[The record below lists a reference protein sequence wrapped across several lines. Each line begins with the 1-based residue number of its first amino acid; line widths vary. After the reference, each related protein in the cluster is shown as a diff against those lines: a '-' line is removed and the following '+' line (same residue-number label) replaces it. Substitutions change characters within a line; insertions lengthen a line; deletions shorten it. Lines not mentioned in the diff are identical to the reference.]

1 MYTHDP
7 QPLGGFP
14 GLLGLLATSVFIL
27 VLFAWLPQPDPTFIS
42 PWTDTLA
49 APPVAAAAGAQQ
61 SAATAIVIQ
70 ATPDPSAIESYNQGS
85 VLQDADPSGRVRFYR
100 RDVVGGS
107 IAYFVVMLDQQVH
120 LEVIN
125 ADGATPGSD
134 ASGDTI
140 WTDGQRHLTTVA
152 QMAQAPYAAR
162 AGMNLLGAI
171 AFGFHGDARTSDEG
185 TVVINGRLLRANPGR
200 AALCLTSAG
209 QAKIGLF
216 DASALGECDQVIGGG
231 PVILWRGKIA
241 NPAVSAETDS
251 YLPFNPLGEDFVQ
264 LDWRKMIYS
273 GSYPKTV
280 IGVGTHADGRD
291 YLVMLI
297 SDGVSGLDLAEQLKA
312 LGCTAALGGDD
323 DSSTQAV
330 WRGVPVQ
337 SHSPRTVPDALGVY
351 LRSQ

>member
-1 MYTHDP
+1 MFTQVP
-7 QPLGGFP
+7 QSLRSFP
-14 GLLGLLATSVFIL
+14 RLLGLLAISSFIL
-27 VLFAWLPQPDPTFIS
+27 VLFVWLPQPDRPFIS
-42 PWTDTLA
+42 PWSGVA
-49 APPVAAAAGAQQ
+49 VAQPVMAAASAQQ
-61 SAATAIVIQ
+61 NAAMALVIQ
-70 ATPDPSAIESYNQGS
+70 ATPDPSAIESYNQSS

-100 RDVVGGS
+100 RSVAGGS

-140 WTDGQRHLTTVA
+140 WTDLQKHLATVA

-162 AGMNLLGAI
+162 AGMSLLGAI

-185 TVVINGRLLRANPGR
+185 SVVINGKLLRANPGR
-200 AALCLTSAG
+200 AALCLTSDG

-216 DASALGECDQVIGGG
+216 DARTLGECEQAIGGG

-241 NPAVSAETDS
+241 NPAVSAATDS

-264 LDWRKMIYS
+264 LDWRKTVYS

-280 IGVGTHADGRD
+280 IGVGTHTDGRA

-297 SDGVSGLDLAEQLKA
+297 SEGVSGLDLAEQLKA
-312 LGCTAALGGDD
+312 LGCTDALGGDD

-330 WRGVPVQ
+330 WHGAPVQ

-351 LRSQ
+351 LRQ